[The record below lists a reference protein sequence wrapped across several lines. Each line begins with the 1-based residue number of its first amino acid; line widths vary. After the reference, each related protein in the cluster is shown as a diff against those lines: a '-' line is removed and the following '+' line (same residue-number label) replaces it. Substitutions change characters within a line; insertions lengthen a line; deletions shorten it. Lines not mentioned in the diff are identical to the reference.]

1 VDNNAERPLLR
12 ELREDRGWTQQD
24 VARQLVRLAWLR
36 RQERVGVNADMVA
49 KWERGAKGV
58 SPRYRELLCL
68 LFGIDAA
75 ELGLGAR
82 SADKNRCRAHRET
95 DALVD
100 TLGETATLLDQLGA
114 AGAVLQPKM
123 FEVWRDEIIRRR
135 TLLKLMT
142 LAPAAGLAT
151 TGATQPRP
159 GKPTIETVRT
169 LDELVDRYQ
178 RLYHSTPPVVLLTPV
193 VAHLETIRDGSRVTT
208 APALR
213 RKLLANRARVATLA
227 GRLSFFDL
235 SDPMGALTTTSPSNP
250 PAKPATTTRPPRHS
264 DTSPSFP
271 PPTAASPPPWT
282 TCRAPSGT

>member
-1 VDNNAERPLLR
+1 VDHSTGRPLLR

-68 LFGIDAA
+68 LFGVDAA
-75 ELGLGAR
+75 DLGLAAR
-82 SADKNRCRAHRET
+82 PLAKDRCSAHRGS
-95 DALVD
+95 DALID
-100 TLGETATLLDQLGA
+100 TLGETAALLDQLGT

-151 TGATQPRP
+151 TGAAQSRP
-159 GKPTIETVRT
+159 GKPTIETART
-169 LDELVDRYQ
+169 LDELVGRYQ
-178 RLYHSTPPVVLLTPV
+178 GLYHSTAPAVLLTPV
-193 VAHLETIRDGSRVTT
+193 VAHLETIRDGLRHAT
-208 APALR
+208 APC
-213 RKLLANRARVATLA
+213 
-227 GRLSFFDL
+227 
-235 SDPMGALTTTSPSNP
+235 
-250 PAKPATTTRPPRHS
+250 PATQAARQPRPRRYPRRPSVVLRPERLDGSPLVLQPGTRIRP
-264 DTSPSFP
+264 
-271 PPTAASPPPWT
+271 
-282 TCRAPSGT
+282 